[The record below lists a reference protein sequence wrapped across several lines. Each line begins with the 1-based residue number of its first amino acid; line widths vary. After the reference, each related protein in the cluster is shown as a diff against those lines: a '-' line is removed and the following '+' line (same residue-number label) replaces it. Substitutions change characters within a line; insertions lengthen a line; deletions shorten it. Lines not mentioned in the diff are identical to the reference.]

1 MARAHRI
8 GQTREVK
15 IYRLLA
21 DRTYEQAIY
30 DAASKKYGLD
40 EAILGGLGGGP
51 ADAKRI
57 ASLLRDG
64 AMALGDAAAA
74 DEAAAAFAAEDID
87 SILANRT
94 SRHTLAG
101 RAGNTF
107 SVATFGHATSDA
119 GDRDFWATVLPD
131 AVAAH
136 DAAAAAEL
144 EAALTGERSMRA
156 AAGGRRAAAT
166 YNEDALERE
175 FSGRPKGKG
184 GRQAGADGSWLKLE
198 VQELELA
205 LFGLGA
211 GRTAD
216 VRAASAELSAR
227 RSLDDVAEG
236 EHVMLAL
243 FRRVWADHVAAKE
256 TGKEAAGRPS
266 ADGGAP
272 ALAKAVAA
280 KDARPHTA
288 AVVPAHMRDGFD
300 MFDVEGRFARRAES
314 YHERL
319 LEREALARVR
329 PALDDVPANPNAR
342 ATQTAL
348 EDLRAARMA
357 AGTRRGGGLAVPDH
371 WKVPEDRALLRW
383 VYHHG

>member
-1 MARAHRI
+1 MLDVLEDAMRLWGYPCERLDGSVASRDRAAAIDRFNDPAGGAFVFLLSTRAGGQGITLTAANTVVIYDSDFNPQNDLQAMARAHRI

-136 DAAAAAEL
+136 DAAQA
-144 EAALTGERSMRA
+144 
-156 AAGGRRAAAT
+156 
-166 YNEDALERE
+166 
-175 FSGRPKGKG
+175 FF
-184 GRQAGADGSWLKLE
+184 QAG
-198 VQELELA
+198 QELRE
-205 LFGLGA
+205 
-211 GRTAD
+211 
-216 VRAASAELSAR
+216 R
-227 RSLDDVAEG
+227 RSSGAQGHEDEAV
-236 EHVMLAL
+236 EHLHARLFERVLLLA
-243 FRRVWADHVAAKE
+243 E
-256 TGKEAAGRPS
+256 TG
-266 ADGGAP
+266 
-272 ALAKAVAA
+272 
-280 KDARPHTA
+280 
-288 AVVPAHMRDGFD
+288 
-300 MFDVEGRFARRAES
+300 
-314 YHERL
+314 
-319 LEREALARVR
+319 
-329 PALDDVPANPNAR
+329 
-342 ATQTAL
+342 
-348 EDLRAARMA
+348 
-357 AGTRRGGGLAVPDH
+357 
-371 WKVPEDRALLRW
+371 
-383 VYHHG
+383 